1 VNPQRHHV
9 SICVHFVI
17 RTMGDPGFSEGGEGE
32 MQRGFERT
40 CISRCLAPNWPC
52 RLWNVLGERCVWS
65 RARRK
70 KKRLRGRATTG
81 GGTGWA
87 SLNCRRLQMGRMLGT
102 AIATFPP
109 LPFFLPRSLPPFAER
124 YAKPP
129 AVVRHAIC
137 GCAVGGERR
146 WGAGVRMVRAVRCGG
161 ADGWTENWP
170 MSSLVWAWLGGG

>member
-1 VNPQRHHV
+1 
-9 SICVHFVI
+9 
-17 RTMGDPGFSEGGEGE
+17 